1 MNDATK
7 KYAIH
12 AAQLNQLLG
21 SNARTLVASTSMV
34 IILAYTQR
42 AIVANEALFVWV
54 LASVV
59 LNFVR
64 FFFALHCLKHPVSD
78 AGILKNRLN
87 QFRVG
92 VILSSILWG
101 SISFFMFSPEQL
113 ELQMFVIYILTGLS
127 AGAVISYSVDI
138 ISAMSYTL
146 LSLVPMLLRLFWFG
160 DEIFIA
166 MSVAGFLYV
175 AYMIASIRNFNQNQ
189 IENITLRL
197 DAATRENEI
206 KQLAFFDSLTNLP
219 NRRLLIDRLS
229 HALVMSTRTNKRGA
243 LLFLDLDHFKVLNDS
258 LGHDMGDL
266 LLKQVSA
273 RLLACVRE
281 SDTVAR
287 FGGDEFVVMLEDLS
301 EDHAVASSQVS
312 AISKQIIT
320 SLNQP
325 YQLNSFE
332 YISTPSVG
340 VAMFGEHGQSHD
352 ELLKHADIAMYQA
365 KKAGRNV
372 VRLFDFEM
380 REEANSNARSA

>member
-1 MNDATK
+1 MNDATNK
-7 KYAIH
+7 SAIQ
-12 AAQLNQLLG
+12 AAQLNQLLA
-21 SNARTLVASTSMV
+21 SNTRTLVASTSMV

-64 FFFALHCLKHPVSD
+64 FFFALHFLKHPVSE

-146 LSLVPMLLRLFWFG
+146 LSLVPMLIRLFWFG

-340 VAMFGEHGQSHD
+340 VAMFGEHGQTHD

>member
-64 FFFALHCLKHPVSD
+64 FFFALHFLKHPVSE

-127 AGAVISYSVDI
+127 AGAAISYSVDI

-258 LGHDMGDL
+258 LDHDMGDL

-380 REEANSNARSA
+380 REETNSNARGA